1 MSREE
6 RQALLHEGV
15 STTTTLSAYVEIV
28 FDNSDN
34 RFPTGHEEV
43 IIRRTIGLKK
53 DEYSL
58 DKKSVNKADIM
69 NLLESAGFSK
79 SNPYYIVPQGR
90 ITALTNAKDPERLTL
105 LKEVAGT
112 NVYEQRRAESLK
124 IMAETDSKRAKINE
138 LLEYIDSR
146 LSSLEEEKEEL
157 KEYQDKDKERRCL
170 EYALYQ
176 RELEEVGEALE
187 DIEEERKG
195 EVHGANVRREQFSER
210 EKEIQD
216 VERKIGE
223 EKHGLQNLALSRQD
237 AQAELTDLIRSR
249 TELECTLDDIK
260 VAAARST
267 GDKDTLLTELQSL
280 EEAVTDR
287 EAALQAIFP
296 EWETARVTETTE
308 KRALD
313 EANSRLSALY
323 AKRGRASKFRT
334 RAERDKYLKGEIKSM
349 EEYQLTQAQAL
360 ETAKSNLDSL
370 RSAKNEQET
379 RLASFQTKVTDG
391 RTRSAELTE
400 QLSALKD
407 QQSELTE
414 RRKELWREDTKLE
427 SIVSRAA
434 DELRTAERVLTS
446 MLDKDT
452 GMGLRAVDKIKER
465 DGLDGVYGP
474 LFRLF
479 EVTDPRFNT
488 AIEQTAGNRC
498 DFCLIDAYIRLMNR
512 LLSAFS
518 TSSSTLTTQ
527 PPSYLTLCSKK
538 KQVA

>member
-15 STTTTLSAYVEIV
+15 SATTTLSAYVEIV

-43 IIRRTIGLKK
+43 VIRRTIGLKK

-58 DKKSVNKADIM
+58 DKKSVSKADIM

-90 ITALTNAKDPERLTL
+90 ITALTNAKDHERLAL

-112 NVYEQRRAESLK
+112 KVYEQRRAESLK

-138 LLEYIDSR
+138 LLDYIDSR

-157 KEYQDKDKERRCL
+157 KEYQEKDKERRCL

-187 DIEEERKG
+187 DIEEERRG

-216 VERKIGE
+216 VERRIGE
-223 EKHGLQNLALSRQD
+223 ETHGLQNSALSRQD
-237 AQAELTDLIRSR
+237 AQAELTDLIRSL
-249 TELECTLDDIK
+249 TELECTLDDLK
-260 VAAARST
+260 SATARST
-267 GDKDTLLTELQSL
+267 GDRDTLLTELESL
-280 EEAVTDR
+280 DETIAEREAV
-287 EAALQAIFP
+287 LQTILP
-296 EWETARVTETTE
+296 EWETARTKESTE

-334 RAERDKYLKGEIKSM
+334 KAERDKYLRGEIKAM
-349 EEYQLTQAQAL
+349 EDYQISQAQAL
-360 ETAKSNLDSL
+360 ETAKTNLDSAHA
-370 RSAKNEQET
+370 AKNELET
-379 RLASFQTKVTDG
+379 QLTSLQAKVTDG
-391 RTRSAELTE
+391 RTRIAELSD
-400 QLSALKD
+400 QLSSLKD

-434 DELRTAERVLTS
+434 DELRTVERALAS

-452 GMGLRAVDKIKER
+452 GMGLRAVDKIREKH
-465 DGLDGVYGP
+465 GLEGIYGP
-474 LFRLF
+474 LYRLL
-479 EVTDPRFNT
+479 EVTDARFNT
-488 AIEQTAGNRC
+488 AIEQTAGNRYE
-498 DFCLIDAYIRLMNR
+498 IVH
-512 LLSAFS
+512 FS
-518 TSSSTLTTQ
+518 H
-527 PPSYLTLCSKK
+527 YAC
-538 KQVA
+538 